1 MREDS
6 PPGEGKGSAHF
17 CEGRLSPVRA
27 AVFYEVGKPLVVE
40 DVDLEPPR
48 PGEVLVRIVATGVCH
63 SDLHYIKGDLTMPLP
78 VVLGHEASGVIA
90 SVGAGVESVRPGD
103 HVVLLFAPACGACR
117 YCDSGRPH
125 LCEMRYRVRG
135 RMPDGTTRLRARG
148 EEINHFTCVSS
159 WAEQAVVPE
168 AGVLRID
175 RDLPLSVAA
184 LLGCAVTTGVGAVVN
199 TARVTPGSSVVVI
212 GLGGVGL
219 NVVQGARIVGAT
231 TIIGVDLLDHRL
243 EAARQFGATH
253 VVNGKRDDAVAA
265 IRDLTGGGADYA
277 FEVIGR
283 PETVRQAVD
292 AVARGGVA
300 VAVGIPSAK
309 AELAVA
315 GTAFILN
322 EKQLRGCFY
331 GSSRL
336 RDDIPRL
343 LRLYYGR
350 QLMLDELVT
359 ASFPLERV
367 NEAVDVLDRGDGLRT
382 ILQVS
387 AA

>member
-1 MREDS
+1 
-6 PPGEGKGSAHF
+6 
-17 CEGRLSPVRA
+17 VA
-27 AVFYEVGKPLVVE
+27 AV
-40 DVDLEPPR
+40 
-48 PGEVLVRIVATGVCH
+48 
-63 SDLHYIKGDLTMPLP
+63 
-78 VVLGHEASGVIA
+78 
-90 SVGAGVESVRPGD
+90 
-103 HVVLLFAPACGACR
+103 
-117 YCDSGRPH
+117 
-125 LCEMRYRVRG
+125 
-135 RMPDGTTRLRARG
+135 
-148 EEINHFTCVSS
+148 
-159 WAEQAVVPE
+159 
-168 AGVLRID
+168 
-175 RDLPLSVAA
+175 
-184 LLGCAVTTGVGAVVN
+184 
-199 TARVTPGSSVVVI
+199 
-212 GLGGVGL
+212 
-219 NVVQGARIVGAT
+219 
-231 TIIGVDLLDHRL
+231 
-243 EAARQFGATH
+243 
-253 VVNGKRDDAVAA
+253 
-265 IRDLTGGGADYA
+265 RDLTGGGADYA

>member
-1 MREDS
+1 M
-6 PPGEGKGSAHF
+6 
-17 CEGRLSPVRA
+17 RA

-63 SDLHYIKGDLTMPLP
+63 SDLHYIKGDLTMPMP

-168 AGVLRID
+168 SGVLRID

-184 LLGCAVTTGVGAVVN
+184 LLGCAVTTGVGAVFN

-219 NVVQGARIVGAT
+219 NVVQGARIAGAT
-231 TIIGVDLLDHRL
+231 TIVGVDLLDHRL
-243 EAARQFGATH
+243 EAARRFGATH
-253 VVNGKRDDAVAA
+253 AVNAKRDDAVAA
-265 IRDLTGGGADYA
+265 VRDLTGGGADYA

-292 AVARGGVA
+292 SVARGGVV
-300 VAVGIPSAK
+300 VAVGIPPAS

-315 GTAFILN
+315 GSAFILN

-359 ASFPLERV
+359 ASYPLERV